1 MYSRPPLPPAGVPR
15 RLPGSS
21 SRLTPQRAA
30 EIAERGARLPAGQGD
45 RFSGYA
51 VLGVPFASGDVLA
64 LRRYTASTLGP
75 GYTSVWHRSPAGRW
89 VFYSDVAP
97 DQSCARY
104 FGGAVDRTVVGAI
117 RLDWP
122 SPCRLQVVV
131 PSRLDWV
138 IDLALSPAAWL
149 FNAATDAMPE
159 PWWQSRR
166 VLRALGLFAAWHR
179 AGHVDRAHAQ
189 WPPFYG
195 RAATAVGGDVQ
206 PGSRRQ
212 SRCRRRGSPDTA
224 GGARGHADTSTR
236 ALRHR
241 SIAARNTGCPC
252 GRASRAR
259 HGRGLCPR
267 LVAATD
273 IIQRVGWTALVMSGG
288 HTAVTRLS
296 AISRRAPQS
305 VR

>member
-166 VLRALGLFAAWHR
+166 VLRALGLFARVALGTGPVTLTGRTPNGHR
-179 AGHVDRAHAQ
+179 FTAAPRRLWVVTSSLARVGNRDVGAAGPLTQ
-189 WPPFYG
+189 Q
-195 RAATAVGGDVQ
+195 AALGDMRIPQRGLFVID
-206 PGSRRQ
+206 Q
-212 SRCRRRGSPDTA
+212 SRLETP
-224 GGARGHADTSTR
+224 
-236 ALRHR
+236 
-241 SIAARNTGCPC
+241 AARVAG
-252 GRASRAR
+252 
-259 HGRGLCPR
+259 PR
-267 LVAATD
+267 LN
-273 IIQRVGWTALVMSGG
+273 GTAEDCVLASLRPP
-288 HTAVTRLS
+288 TSSS
-296 AISRRAPQS
+296 ASDGPRW
-305 VR
+305 